1 MELAGVFFLLVS
13 QKTGKYDRRKGGEN
27 GETTAGEDGEI
38 DEFGDRDESGGSLG
52 CTGKYTHAI
61 GEAQLLLQG
70 HPCLRF
76 PSRIF
81 LTRYLTPHSKSS
93 LINHYF
99 FLSLFDV
106 VF

>member
-1 MELAGVFFLLVS
+1 MSNL
-13 QKTGKYDRRKGGEN
+13 RRKGGEN

-52 CTGKYTHAI
+52 RIGKYTHAI

-81 LTRYLTPHSKSS
+81 LTSGGDTVGFELGLFCSN
-93 LINHYF
+93 LIQTQTTKC
-99 FLSLFDV
+99 SRI
-106 VF
+106 